1 VTELEPV
8 EARVLASLIEKQLTT
23 PSQYP
28 LTLNALTLACNQ
40 ASNRDPVTTYR
51 DAEVVVALESLKAKG
66 LVRFVLPSHGRT
78 VVRYRQALGERL
90 ALDDRQLALVAVL
103 VLRGAQTAG
112 ELRAR
117 TERMAEYDS
126 LAAVE
131 SDLAGLASW
140 VEPLVARL
148 PRRPGQK
155 EERWVAPWCATAAPE
170 HLPGVLAGDT
180 PAGDR
185 AHRAGA
191 GPAGDRGD
199 RLDLVD
205 LRAQLADLATR
216 MSDLAARV
224 DRLERELGV

>member
-1 VTELEPV
+1 VTELDPV

-40 ASNRDPVTTYR
+40 ASNRDPVTAYGEP
-51 DAEVVVALESLKAKG
+51 EVIAALESLKAKG

-103 VLRGAQTAG
+103 ILRGAQTAG
-112 ELRAR
+112 EVRAR
-117 TERMAEYDS
+117 TERMAEFDG

-131 SDLAGLASW
+131 ADLAGLASG

-155 EERWVAPWCATAAPE
+155 EERWAALWCAAAGPDDP
-170 HLPGVLAGDT
+170 PGAG

-185 AHRAGA
+185 VDRAGA
-191 GPAGDRGD
+191 GPAGDRVGLAD
-199 RLDLVD
+199 Q
-205 LRAQLADLATR
+205 RADLADLATR
-216 MSDLAARV
+216 ISDLAARV
-224 DRLERELGV
+224 DRLERELGL